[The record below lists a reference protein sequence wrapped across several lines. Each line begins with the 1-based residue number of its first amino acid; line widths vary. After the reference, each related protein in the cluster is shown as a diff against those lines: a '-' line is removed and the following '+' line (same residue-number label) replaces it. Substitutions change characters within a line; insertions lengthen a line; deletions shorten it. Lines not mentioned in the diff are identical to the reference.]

1 MAETKGL
8 TCCNIK
14 QPCGQNE
21 ICCRTDDCG
30 ISCPAGEECCGSNT
44 IRPNDGSNCFTPGGQ
59 LCTTSSQCCNSNSIR
74 PHNGNNCFIPGG
86 QLCTT
91 SSQCCNSNSIRPNDG
106 SNCFAPGGQ
115 LCTTSSQCFDSATQT
130 PCDNSN
136 SCLAPTAP
144 DYCDG
149 INKIKP
155 SDGSQCFLSTTTCI
169 ATSACFDAATQ
180 TPCSNSNVC
189 LPTTAPDYC
198 AGTNKI
204 KYAAGTQCV
213 AGGTC
218 TIYSTCCDT
227 GAGANFCLATTAPDY
242 CAGTNKIKYDT
253 GIQCIAGGA
262 CTIDSTCCDTG
273 AGANFCLAPTA
284 PDYCDGINKIKP
296 SDGSQCF
303 LSTTTCIATSACFDS
318 ATQTP
323 CDNSNS
329 CLAPT
334 APDYCNGINKIK
346 PSDGSQ
352 CFLSSTACI
361 ATSACFDSATEAP
374 CGDYLTNEPGDP
386 PCKNLCIKASISLC
400 GNNIPPTPHKI
411 TYGCW
416 ETGHGSISVLLHAY
430 NSWTGGLLE
439 DAKDWCDATYGGS
452 TPSNR
457 VVVDIVMEYE

>member
-59 LCTTSSQCCNSNSIR
+59 LCTTSSQC
-74 PHNGNNCFIPGG
+74 
-86 QLCTT
+86 
-91 SSQCCNSNSIRPNDG
+91 
-106 SNCFAPGGQ
+106 
-115 LCTTSSQCFDSATQT
+115 FDSATQT

-169 ATSACFDAATQ
+169 ATSACFDA
-180 TPCSNSNVC
+180 
-189 LPTTAPDYC
+189 
-198 AGTNKI
+198 
-204 KYAAGTQCV
+204 
-213 AGGTC
+213 
-218 TIYSTCCDT
+218 
-227 GAGANFCLATTAPDY
+227 
-242 CAGTNKIKYDT
+242 
-253 GIQCIAGGA
+253 
-262 CTIDSTCCDTG
+262 
-273 AGANFCLAPTA
+273 
-284 PDYCDGINKIKP
+284 
-296 SDGSQCF
+296 
-303 LSTTTCIATSACFDS
+303 